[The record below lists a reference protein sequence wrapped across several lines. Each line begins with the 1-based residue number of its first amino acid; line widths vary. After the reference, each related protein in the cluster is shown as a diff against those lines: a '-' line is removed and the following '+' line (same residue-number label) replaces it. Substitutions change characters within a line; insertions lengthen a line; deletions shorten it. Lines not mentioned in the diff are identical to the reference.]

1 MTLTTAPW
9 PGSAQD
15 QEREALGSP
24 SSSGLPL
31 PSISPGQRT
40 EADDRG
46 NCKRGAWLS
55 QAKGVWRKR
64 GVAQPCRRGVAE
76 KGRGSTMRKDL
87 RFWRQM
93 VTHDS
98 SEYVLKQPECQL

>member
-15 QEREALGSP
+15 QEREALGNP

-31 PSISPGQRT
+31 PSISGGQRQ
-40 EADDRG
+40 
-46 NCKRGAWLS
+46 L
-55 QAKGVWRKR
+55 QKR
-64 GVAQPCRRGVAE
+64 GVAQPGRRGVAE
-76 KGRGSTMRKDL
+76 EGRGSTMRKDL